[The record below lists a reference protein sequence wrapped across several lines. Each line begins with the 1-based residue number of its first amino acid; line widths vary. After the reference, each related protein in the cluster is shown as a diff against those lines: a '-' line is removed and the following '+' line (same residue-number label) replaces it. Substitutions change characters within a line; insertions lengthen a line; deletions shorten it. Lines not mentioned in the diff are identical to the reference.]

1 MLSGPRPF
9 IPAINVVRVEL
20 RLTQDLQHIENVFN
34 FHSNL
39 KPDPTVVQ
47 GIADFVESWWS
58 DTLKAYQSSQIAMNE
73 VRATDQ
79 TEQNSF
85 FAVANQFQG
94 VTGGYE
100 QPVLPAN
107 VSLAVHWGTGR
118 LGRSYQGRTFHVG
131 MPKDQTNN
139 STVSPI
145 WAANLQTAYSTLLQG
160 SQLNGYPLSVVSYS
174 ANGAWRTSALVTPIT
189 SVSIETTTDSQRRRL
204 PGRGA

>member
-1 MLSGPRPF
+1 MPTGPRPF
-9 IPAINVVRVEL
+9 IPATNVVRVEL
-20 RLTQDLQHIENVFN
+20 RMTQDLQHLENVFN
-34 FHSNL
+34 FRANQ
-39 KPDPTVVQ
+39 DITPTLVQ

-58 DTLKAYQSSQIAMNE
+58 DTLKAYQSSQVAMNE

-94 VTGGYE
+94 VVGGYE

-118 LGRSYQGRTFHVG
+118 LGRSYQGRTFHIG

-145 WAANLQTAYSTLLQG
+145 WINNLQTAYSTLLQG
-160 SQLNGYPLSVVSYS
+160 AQLNGYPLSIVSYS
-174 ANGAWRTSALVTPIT
+174 ANGAWRASALVTPIT
-189 SVSIETTTDSQRRRL
+189 SVSIEQTTDSQRRRL